1 MYSDLNGNI
10 FIFVFSRTVLGFS
23 EWWWGSCLGRNVVCA
38 EILTGTFSVD
48 CFFPERFRDYK
59 LSFTG
64 NDYLYREDPVSPA
77 SVVSTPVV
85 GLEWSGHLCGHR
97 VPLLLA
103 HMRSPRGPLLVQGL
117 WFKPFTPNRTFW
129 CRCTATHLSN
139 ILGNPG
145 ESPSHDQLMT

>member
-1 MYSDLNGNI
+1 M
-10 FIFVFSRTVLGFS
+10 
-23 EWWWGSCLGRNVVCA
+23 VCTQ
-38 EILTGTFSVD
+38 ILTGTSSVG
-48 CFFPERFRDYK
+48 CCFPERFRDYK

-85 GLEWSGHLCGHR
+85 GFEWSGHLFGHR
-97 VPLLLA
+97 VPLLA
-103 HMRSPRGPLLVQGL
+103 HMRSPRAPLLAQGL

-145 ESPSHDQLMT
+145 NPHHMISDVVDDTETCLQMALFMWCFGVLNID